1 MKERESKTINKI
13 LLFIVAVLVIV
24 IILLLLRG
32 CSKKDT
38 GTDSKGNINVFELKC
53 EIDCNCPKC
62 KNDDK
67 DKENNKNNNS
77 NEKSNPKDNSKNSK
91 DNSKNSKD
99 NSKNSKD
106 NSKPASKEIDDEPQ
120 EEVNI
125 RVFDQNKTWNENT
138 SLKLF
143 EDSAYVVKGKIAPE
157 SSGTYQFVI
166 KNSTSFN
173 VKYSIEFEEKN
184 NYNINMKYKLKKN
197 NEYVISDWVD
207 YSTLKQKS
215 IKLNSKSSDT
225 YYLEWKWF
233 EGSSDNS
240 IGSNPSSKYGLS
252 IDIRAVQV
260 ND

>member
-1 MKERESKTINKI
+1 MKERENKPINKI
-13 LLFIVAVLVIV
+13 LLFIVVVLVVI

-38 GTDSKGNINVFELKC
+38 EMNSKGNINVFELKC
-53 EIDCNCPKC
+53 ETDCDCPKC
-62 KNDDK
+62 KNDDEDK
-67 DKENNKNNNS
+67 DNNKGNNS
-77 NEKSNPKDNSKNSK
+77 NEKS
-91 DNSKNSKD
+91 
-99 NSKNSKD
+99 NSKD

-125 RVFDQNKTWNENT
+125 QVFDQDKTWNENT

-173 VKYSIEFEEKN
+173 VKYSIEFEETN
-184 NYNINMKYKLKKN
+184 NYSINMKYKLKKN

-207 YSTLKQKS
+207 YSTLKQES

-240 IGSNPSSKYGLS
+240 IGSDPSSKYGLS